1 MDWAL
6 VFSVVVGKIRPNG
19 GMKVADELCCL
30 KKTMTNRIWAL
41 FLAISFVFAGAG
53 IVACGNGGTTSTG
66 TGHGMAMVSISDPA
80 TCAGP
85 SGPFAHV
92 FVTIT
97 DVQAHTSSSAGDN
110 DAGWTDL
117 TPSLG
122 KQPKQI
128 DLLGQA
134 NNQCFLATLGDAQ
147 QLQAGKYQQIRLIL
161 ADNSVNITNNQC
173 TGSANCVVL
182 SKDNSVHTL
191 QLSSEAKTGLKIPPG
206 QIASGGLT
214 IGAGETKDLNI
225 DFSTCES
232 IVLQGNGQY
241 RLKPVLHAGEVSTTS
256 TSINGRILDKATG
269 NSVSGTVM
277 VALEQ
282 KDALGIDRV
291 VMSTL
296 ANADGT
302 FVFCP
307 IPAGTYDVVIVGVRT
322 DGVAYQ
328 PSIVTSIANGQTT
341 GNVNL
346 YAATAGTQGGVAL
359 QGIVTSQNSA
369 TPAAGTV
376 ADVQLSALETIGT
389 TTPATYTIPLLP
401 TAQQPWPT
409 LSVETAAGASCPQG
423 TDCVSYTM
431 ALPAGG
437 PYVGAYSTSGVSL
450 ALSAPLATYVVDGL
464 AYVPLSGGTANCT
477 PPEQKTQAYVL
488 ANNFSITVGTL
499 AFTQCQ

>member
-1 MDWAL
+1 
-6 VFSVVVGKIRPNG
+6 
-19 GMKVADELCCL
+19 
-30 KKTMTNRIWAL
+30 
-41 FLAISFVFAGAG
+41 
-53 IVACGNGGTTSTG
+53 
-66 TGHGMAMVSISDPA
+66 MATVSISDPA

-92 FVTIT
+92 YVTIT
-97 DVQAHTSSSAGDN
+97 DVQAHTSATAGDN

-117 TPSLG
+117 TPNLG

-147 QLQAGKYQQIRLIL
+147 QLQAGDYQQIRLIL
-161 ADNSVNITNNQC
+161 ADNSANITNNQC

-182 SKDNSVHTL
+182 SKDNSMHTL
-191 QLSSEAKTGLKIPPG
+191 LLSSEAKTGLKIPSG
-206 QIASGGLT
+206 QIASGKFT
-214 IGAGETKDLNI
+214 IGAGQTKDLNV

-256 TSINGRILDKATG
+256 TSINGKVFDKATG
-269 NSVSGTVM
+269 NPVSGTVL

-282 KDALGIDRV
+282 KDAALGVDRI

-307 IPAGTYDVVIVGVRT
+307 IPAGTYDVVIVGVRG

-328 PSIVTSIANGQTT
+328 PSIVTGIANGQTT

-346 YAATAGTQGGVAL
+346 YAATVGTQGGVAL
-359 QGIVTSQNSA
+359 AGSVTSQNSA

-376 ADVQLSALETIGT
+376 ADVQLSALETVGT
-389 TTPATYTIPLLP
+389 ATFTIPLLP
-401 TAQQPWPT
+401 TAQQPSAT
-409 LSVETAAGASCPQG
+409 LAVETAAQASCPQG

-450 ALSAPLATYVVDGL
+450 ALSAPLATYVVDGW
-464 AYVPLSGGTANCT
+464 AYVPSSGGATDCT
-477 PPEQKTQAYVL
+477 PPEQKTQAYAL
-488 ANNFSITVGTL
+488 SNNFSLTVQTL